1 MNFSN
6 RLYEKVKDIWGT
18 YYEHPF
24 IKGIGNGDLEID
36 KFKYYMIQDY
46 LYLLDY
52 AKIYA
57 LGVVKADSEE
67 VMKGFA
73 KSVDAIL
80 NGEMSIHRS
89 YMKRL
94 NITQEEVAAAKV
106 SLTNI
111 SYTHY
116 MLAVSQM
123 GSLADVAA
131 ALLAC
136 MWSYLEIGKYLNRIP
151 GAAEHEFYGEWIKG
165 YISKEYEESTKWI
178 IDLVN
183 NLAENMNESELVKL
197 EKIFINT
204 SKYEYMFWD
213 MSYNKGMN

>member
-1 MNFSN
+1 MKFSD
-6 RLYEKVKDIWGT
+6 RLFERVKDIWGT

-24 IKGIGNGDLEID
+24 IKGIGNGALEID

-94 NITQEEVAAAKV
+94 NITQVEVAAAKA

-136 MWSYLEIGKYLNRIP
+136 MWSYLEIGKYLNGIP

-165 YISKEYEESTKWI
+165 YVSKEYEESTKWI

-183 NLAENMNESELVKL
+183 NLAENMCESELKKL
-197 EKIFINT
+197 EEIFINT